1 MIKQLSEFVEKVS
14 YVADQ
19 IGEFTKQHAAEI
31 HRVTD
36 LLTYNPNEPL
46 IFSTGLFLMLFLGF
60 TFVYMCL
67 QRRLTARLLFV
78 TAFSYYFYYKS
89 SGLYFFLL
97 ALVTVSDFLLA
108 NLIHRYR
115 ERRGLGKLF
124 VTLSIIIDLGLL
136 GYFKYTNFFVG
147 MVQRMLEHNF
157 QPWDIFL
164 PVGISFFT
172 FQSLSY
178 TIDVYRGPLQPL
190 AARLCLLRVV
200 LPSTGGR
207 SYCSGQ
213 RLCTADTPTAN
224 HHARHVCSRA
234 LLHPYRTVQE
244 GRN

>member
-14 YVADQ
+14 YYADQ
-19 IGEFTKQHAAEI
+19 IAEFTKQHAAEI

-60 TFVYMCL
+60 AFVYMCL

-89 SGLYFFLL
+89 SGFYFVLL
-97 ALVTVSDFLLA
+97 ALVTISDFFLA

-124 VTLSIIIDLGLL
+124 VTLSLVIDLGLL

-147 MVQRMLEHNF
+147 MVARMLEHNF

-178 TIDVYRGPLQPL
+178 TIDVYRGHLKP
-190 AARLCLLRVV
+190 
-200 LPSTGGR
+200 LPSLLDYAFTCR
-207 SYCSGQ
+207 SSHNWWPAPSSVPAILRHRY
-213 RLCTADTPTAN
+213 AN
-224 HHARHVCSRA
+224 R
-234 LLHPYRTVQE
+234 
-244 GRN
+244 